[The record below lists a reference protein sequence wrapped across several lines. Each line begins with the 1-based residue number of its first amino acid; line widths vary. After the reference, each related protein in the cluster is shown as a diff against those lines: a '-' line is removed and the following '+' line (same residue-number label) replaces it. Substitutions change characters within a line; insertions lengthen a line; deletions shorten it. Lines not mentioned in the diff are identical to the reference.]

1 MSPPQSRRGSSRTA
15 PPDRSS
21 QADRPSRKS
30 PQAACPHQKNRIDP
44 SYPHPRILLC
54 GLDSHKFRKGR
65 YFSSCP
71 QVSARVGCVSLTLIY
86 RILRCDFVRQCVD
99 WRCRSLP
106 TFIGSQKR
114 AAEER
119 PLVARSG
126 RSKNSLRDCGSQRGG
141 PAPLV
146 FRRSV
151 RRPHHLGDAEVAT
164 VDANVVVLFED
175 KQSCV
180 VLTAGFSM

>member
-65 YFSSCP
+65 YFSRCP
-71 QVSARVGCVSLTLIY
+71 IEQSSACSSRYVGVKSYLEGVMSLSLADKQTL
-86 RILRCDFVRQCVD
+86 
-99 WRCRSLP
+99 
-106 TFIGSQKR
+106 
-114 AAEER
+114 
-119 PLVARSG
+119 
-126 RSKNSLRDCGSQRGG
+126 NSLSDLFYSFLPASFNNNTSFPIAAQR
-141 PAPLV
+141 A
-146 FRRSV
+146 
-151 RRPHHLGDAEVAT
+151 
-164 VDANVVVLFED
+164 
-175 KQSCV
+175 
-180 VLTAGFSM
+180 